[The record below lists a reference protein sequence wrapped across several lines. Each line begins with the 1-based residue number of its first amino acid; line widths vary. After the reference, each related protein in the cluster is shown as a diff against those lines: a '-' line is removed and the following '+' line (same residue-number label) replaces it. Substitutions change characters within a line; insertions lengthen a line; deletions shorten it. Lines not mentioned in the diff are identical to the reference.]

1 MRPLLLS
8 LVLLAAAAPP
18 GRADSFAAHCGQV
31 LPPARIQVRASFAEP
46 AISFDLTAAQIKPLS
61 QTTQPGVSFGLTQ
74 VETRVEQRVSVQ
86 ALASKLDQ
94 QRLCG
99 RPEIELTLAL
109 YRARI
114 HVARELLGNDCAVA
128 AVWHHEMRHFAIYQ
142 ESLTEVAAQLERMMI
157 GHYRDAVLVGTER
170 EIREEIQRD
179 LRERWAREIEVLQ
192 SRANSEHEALDAR
205 DGAVD
210 EAVCGGALARL
221 ASRLARDPGM

>member
-8 LVLLAAAAPP
+8 VALLAAAAPS
-18 GRADSFAAHCGQV
+18 GRADPFVQHCDQA

-61 QTTQPGVSFGLTQ
+61 QTTQPGVSLGLTQ

-86 ALASKLDQ
+86 ALASRTD

-99 RPEIELTLAL
+99 RPEIDLTLAL
-109 YRARI
+109 HRARI

-128 AVWHHEMRHFAIYQ
+128 AVWHHELRHFAIYQ
-142 ESLTEVAAQLERMMI
+142 ETLTEVAAEVERLML
-157 GHYRDAVLVGTER
+157 GHYRDVVLIGTER

-179 LRERWAREIEVLQ
+179 LRERWSREIEVLQ
-192 SRANSEHEALDAR
+192 LRGNTEHEALDAR
-205 DGAVD
+205 DGTVD

-221 ASRLARDPGM
+221 AGRLARESGL